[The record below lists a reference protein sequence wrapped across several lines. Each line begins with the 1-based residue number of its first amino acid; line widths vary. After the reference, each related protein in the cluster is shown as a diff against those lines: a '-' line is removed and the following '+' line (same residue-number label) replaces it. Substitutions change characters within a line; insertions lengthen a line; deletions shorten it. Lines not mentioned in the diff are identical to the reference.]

1 MDLKSRL
8 IQMPPR
14 DLSGPLASD
23 RFTYQ
28 QTWALCHLLD
38 LHKSGNDYVVIFDHH
53 EDVSVLD
60 SEDQPTILNGYQ
72 IKTKEPGRYTVP
84 ALLKREKGTGNPPT
98 LLPSILGKLFDLK
111 ARFPDEVKLLAI
123 VSNTSV
129 SVRLKSDGKIHY
141 DQEVTQFSDLDTAT
155 QNTIAMTLQQELG
168 LADKPVIDGLLEFR
182 KANLPLK
189 GHDTHGSGKLAEFL
203 QCLFPTKEFR
213 VIPLFRALLSEV
225 VSKNNNLDPNDTY
238 DDFLKHKALSR
249 RRFKELLEQ
258 AGVSNKKAELSEVLQ
273 RLNSEDAP
281 FPIVRGIRREW
292 DTVLL
297 DRLAKRDIPHL
308 RLWESVKHAVSNNL
322 CEQRLLDVVTKS
334 TAEVQSQIKREW
346 AFSENY
352 IMTCVAIEVY
362 ERQ

>member
-1 MDLKSRL
+1 
-8 IQMPPR
+8 
-14 DLSGPLASD
+14 
-23 RFTYQ
+23 
-28 QTWALCHLLD
+28 
-38 LHKSGNDYVVIFDHH
+38 VIFDHH

-60 SEDQPTILNGYQ
+60 SEDQPTILTGYQ

-84 ALLKREKGTGNPPT
+84 ALLKREKGSGTPPT

-111 ARFPDEVKLLAI
+111 VRFPDEVKLLAI
-123 VSNTSV
+123 VSNTAV
-129 SVRLKSDGKIHY
+129 SVRLKTDGKVHY
-141 DQEVTQFSDLDTAT
+141 DQEVTKFSDLDMAT
-155 QNTIAMTLQQELG
+155 QDTIATTLQKELG
-168 LADKPVIDGLLEFR
+168 LADKPVIDRLLEFR
-182 KANLPLK
+182 KADLPIK

-213 VIPLFRALLSEV
+213 IIPLFRALLSEV

-249 RRFKELLEQ
+249 RRFTELLEQ
-258 AGVSNKKAELSEVLQ
+258 AGVSDKKADLSEVLQ
-273 RLNSEDAP
+273 RLNSEEAA
-281 FPIVRGIRREW
+281 FPLVSGIRREW

-308 RLWESVKHAVSNNL
+308 RLWESVKDAVSNNL
-322 CEQRLLDVVTKS
+322 SEQRLLDLVMKG
-334 TAEVQSQIKREW
+334 TAAVLSQLKREW

-352 IMTCVAIEVY
+352 IRTCIVIEVY